1 MNDFIKACHGRR
13 TKRKPIWIMRQAG
26 RYLPEYRELRKKH
39 GMMKIIKTPELA
51 AKVTLMPLGRFDL
64 DAGIIF
70 SDIMTP
76 LASCGIRMRFIDGKG
91 PVIARDVK
99 SLADMKKIREFRDD
113 DCQYVSE
120 AIKIVKHETKTPL
133 IGFSGGPFTLAS
145 YLVGGV
151 PNAKAMMHKNPKDWD
166 FLLGKLSGII
176 SGYVKIQEDA
186 GADAIQI
193 FDSWAGALSPAD
205 YQKYAMPFS
214 KQVFSSINAVSI
226 HFSTQSAGILGM
238 LKKAGGDVIG
248 VDWRMDIA
256 EAWKRISFSP
266 IQGNL
271 DPSALLGTKS
281 STVKFANE
289 IMEKTK
295 RRGHIFNLGHGILP
309 QTPLENVSAL
319 IRAVH
324 GD

>member
-26 RYLPEYRELRKKH
+26 RYLPEYRGIRKKH
-39 GMMKIIKTPELA
+39 GMMEIIKTPELA
-51 AKVTLMPLGRFDL
+51 AEVTLMPLRRFDL

-76 LASCGIRMRFIDGKG
+76 LASCGVRMRFVDGKG
-91 PVIARDVK
+91 PVIARNVESIKDI
-99 SLADMKKIREFRDD
+99 KKIREFRGD

-120 AIKIVKHETKTPL
+120 AIKIVKHETTVPL
-133 IGFSGGPFTLAS
+133 IGFAGGPFTLAS
-145 YLVGGV
+145 YLVGGI
-151 PNAKAMMHKNPKDWD
+151 PNAKSMMHKNPRGWNL
-166 FLLGKLSGII
+166 LLGKLSGII
-176 SGYVKIQEDA
+176 SGYIKIQEDA

-193 FDSWAGALSPAD
+193 FDSWAGVLSPSD

-214 KQVFSSINAVSI
+214 AQVFSSIKAVSI

-256 EAWKRISFSP
+256 EAWKRISYSP

-271 DPSALLGTKS
+271 DPSALLGTASDTVKSAKEIMGKTKS
-281 STVKFANE
+281 S
-289 IMEKTK
+289 
-295 RRGHIFNLGHGILP
+295 GHIFNLGHGILP